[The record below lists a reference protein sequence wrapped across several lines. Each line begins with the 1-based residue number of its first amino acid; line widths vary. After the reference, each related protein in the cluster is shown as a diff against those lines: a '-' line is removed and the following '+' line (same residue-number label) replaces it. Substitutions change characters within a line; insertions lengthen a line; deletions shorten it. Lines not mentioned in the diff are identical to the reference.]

1 MTKKMK
7 QIQASCSKTSNCTIL
22 QEQNRCK
29 NWPPSKMLI
38 FVAGQTGKKH
48 PSLWLTHS
56 VWWHWPNDITLVKM
70 TLLVKMTS
78 ICSKWHHFGQN
89 GITFVKMTSLLS
101 KWHHFC
107 QNDITFVKMA
117 SLWPKSHHFG
127 LETSLSDTNPLSCLL
142 LMHLSCEVS
151 ENDYHKLFS
160 HRNFKCN
167 KSFKAPCPALKF
179 SKQVRSL
186 DCQCRPLET
195 LCVFQKFHSGQGAP
209 FTKAKTWRNGA

>member
-78 ICSKWHHFGQN
+78 ICSKWHQFAQN
-89 GITFVKMTSLLS
+89 GTTLVKMALLLS

-107 QNDITFVKMA
+107 QNGITLAKITSFWSSDLTFWHKSIILFA
-117 SLWPKSHHFG
+117 INAFILWS
-127 LETSLSDTNPLSCLL
+127 
-142 LMHLSCEVS
+142 
-151 ENDYHKLFS
+151 
-160 HRNFKCN
+160 
-167 KSFKAPCPALKF
+167 
-179 SKQVRSL
+179 VRKWL
-186 DCQCRPLET
+186 PQT
-195 LCVFQKFHSGQGAP
+195 I
-209 FTKAKTWRNGA
+209 